1 MDFQSQVAARRAERE
16 QVARQAQK
24 IASEQARTQALA
36 ERAQRENALEA
47 IAADLSNDD
56 IKVVRQGEDLTI
68 LQSPTPALDLERL
81 RRSKIER
88 LLKHE
93 ARKMWSPAENWQVI
107 GLIVGGVA
115 LLPWVFPLGLL
126 VFGVG
131 GWRSWALNKRYR
143 ATVRRRYHA
152 VFSSEPTVPLGAGIE
167 S

>member
-16 QVARQAQK
+16 QVAREAQK

-68 LQSPTPALDLERL
+68 LQSSTPTLDLEGL
-81 RRSKIER
+81 RRSKIDK

-93 ARKMWSPAENWQVI
+93 ARKMWSAAENWQVI
-107 GLIVGGVA
+107 GLMVAGVF
-115 LLPWVFPLGLL
+115 LIPWFWVLGLL

-131 GWRSWALNKRYR
+131 GARRWALSNRYR
-143 ATVRRRYHA
+143 AQVRRQYPVLFPPNQPNGA
-152 VFSSEPTVPLGAGIE
+152 V
-167 S
+167 